1 VTDPTYFI
9 MPTYRVDNVPRA
21 LRPMFLVFSYCVATV
36 LFAYA
41 WLVRVT
47 SDIEFEG
54 AQQLETR
61 NYVFCHWH
69 TFIPLYFAAFNRHK
83 RHAWMQHPNWYMKP
97 IHILLR
103 WLGVERIV
111 LGSSG
116 HEGRRAADELVQL
129 LVDGY
134 STVVFPDGPAG
145 PPFVLR
151 KGVLHISEQS
161 GVPVMPMRFTASRYL
176 RLPTWDRK
184 FLPLPFG
191 SITVI
196 FGPPL
201 TVRGQDVADAT
212 SVLVRA
218 LGPPC

>member
-1 VTDPTYFI
+1 

-21 LRPMFLVFSYCVATV
+21 LKPIFLVYSYCVATA

-41 WLVRVT
+41 RLVHLT
-47 SDIEFEG
+47 SDIELAGSEHLG
-54 AQQLETR
+54 GG
-61 NYVFCHWH
+61 NYIFCHWH
-69 TFIPLYFAAFNRHK
+69 TFIALYFTVFTRHDH
-83 RHAWMQHPNWYMKP
+83 HAWMQHPYWYMKP
-97 IHILLR
+97 IHIVLR

-134 STVVFPDGPAG
+134 STVVLPDGPAG

-161 GVPVMPMRFTASRYL
+161 GVPVMPMRFTASRCL

-191 SITVI
+191 SITVT

-201 TVRGQDVADAT
+201 TVRGQYVAEAT
-212 SVLVRA
+212 NVLVRA
-218 LGPPC
+218 LGAPC